1 MRNVVVTGG
10 TRGIGLAIA
19 RRLAAM
25 GYRVVAI
32 ARSTGDSDF
41 PLLGDDT
48 NLSAIAGPAFVPFDL
63 GHVDEIPQLVKKLH
77 AKLGPI
83 HAIVN
88 NAGIGTHGTLALM
101 HNSRIEELVRINL
114 VSPIILTKYVV
125 RRMMADGGGRIVNIT
140 SITGFTG
147 SSGLSVYGAYVL
159 SARGDCPACS
169 DNARR

>member
-1 MRNVVVTGG
+1 
-10 TRGIGLAIA
+10 
-19 RRLAAM
+19 RLAAM

-77 AKLGPI
+77 ARLGPI
-83 HAIVN
+83 YAIVN

-114 VSPIILTKYVV
+114 ISPIIL
-125 RRMMADGGGRIVNIT
+125 
-140 SITGFTG
+140 
-147 SSGLSVYGAYVL
+147 
-159 SARGDCPACS
+159 
-169 DNARR
+169 